1 VINDDDFF
9 SIVKRD
15 AGYYII
21 DFENVEENLETSAK
35 IFGPFRTEDG
45 AEEFIDKFLSAG
57 FTSDGILFLEDQ

>member
-45 AEEFIDKFLSAG
+45 ARIYR
-57 FTSDGILFLEDQ
+57 